1 MYAIKNASFP
11 RGAVSNGILKGF
23 LEWISYSSVKD
34 KATKGTKGDSVKIK
48 FQIPALYIYTLPSL
62 PSWSILNAFSKCL
75 HKWLKTYSGLQVFLS
90 IEKKLALG
98 SCSCSITTF

>member
-48 FQIPALYIYTLPSL
+48 FQIPALYIYISAISAFLKYLKCFLKVPS
-62 PSWSILNAFSKCL
+62 
-75 HKWLKTYSGLQVFLS
+75 
-90 IEKKLALG
+90 
-98 SCSCSITTF
+98 